1 MKPQGKLSI
10 VATPIGNFG
19 DITLRA
25 IETLKNADVV
35 ILEERRQGTTL
46 LKKLDIAPRDILAL
60 NEHNEETDSL
70 SIIARL
76 INGENIALMSDA
88 GTPVFADPGAYLIR
102 QAIEMGIQVIPIPG
116 PSSLMAALSV
126 LNFKLERF
134 VFGGF
139 LSRVPDQRR
148 QELTQLRGLHMPVV
162 LLDAPY
168 RLTALLEDVGKIFGK
183 NRQVTLAYDLT
194 LPGETI
200 FRGTAIDVQRQT
212 ANRKG
217 EYVLVIH
224 AE

>member
-1 MKPQGKLSI
+1 MKPSGKLFI
-10 VATPIGNFG
+10 VATPIGNLE

-25 IETLKNADVV
+25 IHTLKDADVV

-46 LKKLDIAPRDILAL
+46 LKKLDITPRELLAL

-76 INGENIALMSDA
+76 INGESMALMSDA
-88 GTPVFADPGAYLIR
+88 GTPVFADPGAHLVR
-102 QAIEMGIQVIPIPG
+102 QAAEMGIQVVPIPG
-116 PSSLMAALSV
+116 PSSLMATLSI
-126 LNFKLERF
+126 LDFKLERF

-139 LSRVPDQRR
+139 LSRVPEQRR
-148 QELTQLRGLHMPVV
+148 QELTYLRGLHMPVI
-162 LLDAPY
+162 LLDTPY

-183 NRQVTLAYDLT
+183 NRRVTLAFDLT

-200 FRGTAIDVQRQT
+200 FRGTANDIQRQSN
-212 ANRKG
+212 NRKG

>member
-1 MKPQGKLSI
+1 MKPQGKLFI

-25 IETLKNADVV
+25 IETLKTADVV

-46 LKKLDIAPRDILAL
+46 LKKLAIAPHDILAL

-70 SIIARL
+70 GIITRL
-76 INGENIALMSDA
+76 INGENMALMSDA

-102 QAIEMGIQVIPIPG
+102 QAIEMGIQVVPLPG
-116 PSSLMAALSV
+116 PSSLMATLSV

-148 QELTQLRGLHMPVV
+148 QELTRLRDMHMPII

-168 RLTALLEDVGKIFGK
+168 RLAALLEDVGKIFGK
-183 NRQVTLAYDLT
+183 NRSVTLAFDLT

-200 FRGTAIDVQRQT
+200 FRGTVSDVQRQT
-212 ANRKG
+212 SNRKG

-224 AE
+224 VE